1 MRQYHNNQSAPDQ
14 TSATPQRSPLFVAQ
28 LPSSSHGRRQIQ
40 RVLIANRGEIACRI
54 IATCRK
60 LDLTSI
66 AIYAQEDSSSRHV
79 AEADEAV
86 NLGSINQPGGNPFL
100 NIQLLVDV
108 ARSRGVDAIH
118 PGYGYLSENE
128 KFADAVRQA
137 GLIFIGPSS
146 QAMSTLGDKRNSK
159 DYLRKHAPSVPL
171 IPGFTGSSQNVEEL
185 ESAAENVGF
194 PVMLK
199 ASAGGGGRGMRIVR
213 ERSQLAGEL
222 ARAQSE
228 AQRSFGSSDC
238 ILEKYIEAAKHVE
251 VQIIGDSHGKVFS
264 LWERECSVQRRHQK
278 IIEET
283 PSPFL
288 SPEQRQR
295 MCAVAVQIGELIGYE
310 GAGTVEFVV
319 DARDGSF
326 YFLEVNTRLQVEH
339 PITEEV
345 TGLDIVS
352 LQLFVAAG
360 GSLASLAVLQRIP
373 QKGHA
378 IECRLCAEDPSSDF
392 MPQNGT
398 IQLWR
403 ESDQYPGSRDVRYET
418 SVQTGSSISIYFDSM
433 IAKIVVWA
441 PTRAMAIS
449 KMVKVLANTV
459 CAGVKTNQLFLQAC
473 LLHHSFHDPAY
484 TTSLIPT
491 HVQSLLKNPYTESAQ
506 DMISML
512 SLVPGLVLRNEASRL
527 MTDAR
532 PFRHVT
538 RGFRNQYFDPVNRST
553 TIIVPSEPSSAQ
565 TPILSIWTALS
576 RGESGHSKYQATL
589 VPIPSGEDDSA
600 SSDTTASR
608 NNSEAYQISRQYHAI
623 SHKLRDTSLAQAPQ
637 YTVEFTKWRDIQH
650 TNTTGDN
657 AAAWRTVSVAIS
669 INQSIIHA
677 HIATDTP
684 SNPASSTGSYQ
695 TVLCHFPGLGTWV
708 EYKCYSTLNYM
719 ESLRQGG
726 VSAASST
733 SKVIKSPMPC
743 KVLSVLKSQGD
754 HVKAGEVVMVIESMK
769 METNICINVDGKFMT
784 GVKNGDAVN
793 DGAVLCWV
801 E

>member
-1 MRQYHNNQSAPDQ
+1 MRQYRDTQPDPGQ
-14 TSATPQRSPLFVAQ
+14 TSATLQRPPLFVAQ

-86 NLGSINQPGGNPFL
+86 NLGSINQTGGNPFL
-100 NIQLLVDV
+100 NIPLLVDV
-108 ARSRGVDAIH
+108 ARSQGADAIH
-118 PGYGYLSENE
+118 PGYGYLSEN
-128 KFADAVRQA
+128 KDFADAVRQA
-137 GLIFIGPSS
+137 GMIFIGPSS

-171 IPGFTGSSQNVEEL
+171 IPGFTGSSQNVKEL
-185 ESAAENVGF
+185 ESAAEKVGF

-251 VQIIGDSHGKVFS
+251 VQIIGDSHGKVLS

-288 SPEQRQR
+288 TPEQRQR

-345 TGLDIVS
+345 TGLDVVS

-360 GSLASLAVLQRIP
+360 GSLASLSVLQHIP

-403 ESDQYPGSRDVRYET
+403 ESDQYPSSRDVRYET
-418 SVQTGSSISIYFDSM
+418 SVQTGSTISIYFDSM

-441 PTRAMAIS
+441 PTRSMAIS

-473 LLHHSFHDPAY
+473 LLHQSFHDPAY

-491 HVQSLLKNPYTESAQ
+491 HVQSLLKNPYTESVQ

-512 SLVPGLVLRNEASRL
+512 SLVPGLVLRGGASPL
-527 MTDAR
+527 ADAR
-532 PFRHVT
+532 PFKHVT

-553 TIIVPSEPSSAQ
+553 TVIVPSEPSSAQ
-565 TPILSIWTALS
+565 TPMLSVWSAHS
-576 RGESGHSKYQATL
+576 RGESGHSKYEATL
-589 VPIPSGEDDSA
+589 VPIPTDENDQAPDT
-600 SSDTTASR
+600 SSRDP
-608 NNSEAYQISRQYHAI
+608 EAYQISRQYHAI
-623 SHKLRDTSLAQAPQ
+623 SHKLRDPSLANAPQ
-637 YTVEFTKWRDIQH
+637 YTVEFTKWKDMQDP
-650 TNTTGDN
+650 TGDN
-657 AAAWRTVSVAIS
+657 AWRTASVAIS

-684 SNPASSTGSYQ
+684 SNPASSTASYQ
-695 TVLCHFPGLGTWV
+695 TVLCHFRGLGTWV
-708 EYKCYSTLNYM
+708 EYKCYSVLNYM
-719 ESLRQGG
+719 ESLRQAVGG
-726 VSAASST
+726 GGGSLGGSN

-743 KVLSVLKSQGD
+743 KVLSVLKANGD
-754 HVKAGEVVMVIESMK
+754 QVKAGEVVMVIESMK